1 MIKIDFHGS
10 THGHF
15 LEYVSNVYI
24 MQTTPSKRNIF
35 KAPSFSAHNPDHYY
49 LKDRIIECGHF
60 FDPIYNLNITDQDQ
74 VIRIVIDQSNDN
86 TFFIAFTNLLF
97 KAGDVG
103 IERQLLNIPDSIR
116 ADRIK
121 FRNNLYSK
129 FVEREKYANYYGNFL
144 PTMSPVFEFKV
155 ESFFSF
161 KNFCVELSKLADFLS
176 QTFFVDQ
183 SLYMLWEE
191 FITKNQG
198 WQSYIKCNQVLEH
211 TFANNAA
218 SIDCTVL
225 EEAWINY
232 NLSQVCKLYTGPL
245 FEWEQYPVNTQ
256 LMYEI
261 IQTHTKT
268 LR

>member
-24 MQTTPSKRNIF
+24 MQTTPSRRNIF

-49 LKDRIIECGHF
+49 FKDRIIECGHF
-60 FDPIYNLNITDQDQ
+60 SDPIYNLTITDQDQ
-74 VIRIVIDQSNDN
+74 MIRIVIDQSNDN

-103 IERQLLNIPDSIR
+103 IERQLLNISDSIR
-116 ADRIK
+116 ADRTK
-121 FRNNLYSK
+121 FRNTLYSK
-129 FVEREKYANYYGNFL
+129 FNEREKYANYYGNFL
-144 PTMSPVFEFKV
+144 PATSPVFEFKV

-161 KNFCVELSKLADFLS
+161 KNFCVELSKLADFLN
-176 QTFFVDQ
+176 QTFFVEQ
-183 SLYMLWEE
+183 SLYLLWEE

-211 TFANNAA
+211 SLANKDS

-232 NLSQVCKLYTGPL
+232 NLSQVCKLYTGPS
-245 FEWEQYPVNTQ
+245 FEGGQYPTNTQ
-256 LMYEI
+256 LIYEI
-261 IQTHTKT
+261 IQNHTRT